1 MEDFGVLGFSNHGGR
16 DTLVWGNEVNA
27 VLHWMVRVW
36 CVLLSI
42 GRIGGEVLGHRL
54 LLLLFFTG
62 SSYDAIV
69 LEDMYCSITALSQ
82 S

>member
-1 MEDFGVLGFSNHGGR
+1 MLCCTGWCGCGVL
-16 DTLVWGNEVNA
+16 
-27 VLHWMVRVW
+27 
-36 CVLLSI
+36 LLSI
-42 GRIGGEVLGHRL
+42 GRIGGKILGHRL